1 MAAKRKPEPR
11 RARLT
16 VPAVDE
22 SVLAWLDLQ
31 DDASASMR
39 MLVRESIARDGYIDV
54 INKPIDQLPRRGRP
68 PQGEAEEQSSSPQSE
83 PQVADEKPAETPV
96 HRAAGPARIAEPQ
109 ADDDTEVLLP
119 DVEVQIEEVAAPAPR
134 ASQTKGIPEGL
145 GAFLTT

>member
-11 RARLT
+11 RVRLT

-39 MLVRESIARDGYIDV
+39 MLVRESIARDGYVDV
-54 INKPIDQLPRRGRP
+54 INKPVEQLPRRGRP
-68 PQGEAEEQSSSPQSE
+68 PQGETEEQSRPPQPE
-83 PQVADEKPAETPV
+83 AQAAEQQAHEAPAQ
-96 HRAAGPARIAEPQ
+96 RAASPARFAEPQ
-109 ADDDTEVLLP
+109 APDDDTEAPLP

-134 ASQTKGIPEGL
+134 TSQTKGIPEGL
-145 GAFLTT
+145 GPS